1 MVKNNPQVIFF
12 CYSLVS
18 FIQTFNDSQDLVSGK
33 QSQSSSEN
41 RNNCIKNKYEERE
54 NITVLLSDT
63 LSIQRERDL
72 LSIG

>member
-1 MVKNNPQVIFF
+1 MVKNNPQVIILLLPGFIHSDF
-12 CYSLVS
+12 YYS
-18 FIQTFNDSQDLVSGK
+18 VSGK